1 MGFKSWNSYGD
12 FFREVKHNNRYIHS
26 DDAKDF
32 LANVLQ
38 TSQSRVTPVESGSV
52 FWRAQV
58 GSHSR
63 PVIYDGEEVADE
75 PIPFSS
81 ERMTPLPYEASEGRV
96 NPKGIRCLYLATTK
110 ETAMAE
116 VRPWLD
122 EDISVARF
130 ETVRDL
136 RLINCSEHAFDGM
149 VIHLVEP
156 DDQKKEKAVWSDI
169 DRAFSQPVTSNDKSS
184 DYVPTQIIAELF
196 KCNDFDGV
204 IYRSALSQG
213 ANEYNV
219 ALFDVTTATMINCYL
234 SSVKKIQYSFSSI
247 Q

>member
-1 MGFKSWNSYGD
+1 MGFKSWDSYGH
-12 FFREVKHNNRYIHS
+12 FSREVTHSNRYIYS
-26 DDAKDF
+26 DDVKDF
-32 LANVLQ
+32 LANALE
-38 TSQSRVTPVESGSV
+38 TSQSRVARVESGRV

-58 GSHSR
+58 GSDSR

-130 ETVRDL
+130 KTVRDL

-149 VIHLVEP
+149 VIHFVEP
-156 DDQKKEKAVWSDI
+156 DDEKKEKAVWSAI
-169 DRAFSQPVTSNDKSS
+169 DRAFSQPVTQNDKSS

-196 KCNDFDGV
+196 KCNGFDGV
-204 IYRSALSQG
+204 IYRSSLSRG
-213 ANEYNV
+213 SNEYNV
-219 ALFDVTTATMINCYL
+219 ALFDVDAATMMYCYL
-234 SSVKKIQYSFSSI
+234 SSVEKIRYSFSSL